1 MPSQNQTEQI
11 AELRA
16 RLTPILKRYQITQAI
31 VFGSFARGDVS
42 PHSDIDLILIQQTQ
56 QRFWE
61 RYTGV
66 LEELNRCI
74 PERAVDVLIYTPAEL
89 ERIAHRAFIQTA
101 LREGKVIYE
110 SE

>member
-1 MPSQNQTEQI
+1 MATTNQTDLI
-11 AELRA
+11 LDLRD
-16 RLTPILKRYQITQAI
+16 RLMPVLKRYHINQAI

-42 PHSDIDLILIQQTQ
+42 PRSDIDLILIQQTQ

-66 LEELNRCI
+66 LEELGRCI
-74 PERAVDVLIYTPAEL
+74 PERAFDVLIYTPEEL
-89 ERIAHRAFIQTA
+89 DRISHRAFIRSA